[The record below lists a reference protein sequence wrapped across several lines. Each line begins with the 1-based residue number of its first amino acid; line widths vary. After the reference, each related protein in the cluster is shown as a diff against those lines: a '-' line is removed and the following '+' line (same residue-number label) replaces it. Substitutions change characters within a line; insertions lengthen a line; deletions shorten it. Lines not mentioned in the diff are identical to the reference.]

1 MLETLITSKTRIK
14 LLLKFFLNIQNS
26 SYLKKLESEFLDS
39 SNGIRVELNKLEEA
53 GLLVSQ
59 VVSNKKL
66 YQANSANPIY
76 QELHSLLLKYTGV
89 DQVIDQILNQLGE
102 LESAYLT
109 GTLARGLDSKNIE
122 VMLVGDLN
130 QGYLQQLIAKVESLI
145 QKKISYQLYSSYE
158 FQIQKTTL
166 LNQAH
171 LHLFGEA

>member
-26 SYLKKLESEFLDS
+26 SYLKKLEVEFADS

-59 VVSNKKL
+59 LDRNKKV
-66 YQANSANPIY
+66 YRANSANPIY
-76 QELHSLLLKYTGV
+76 QEIHSLLLKYTGL
-89 DQVIDQILNQLGE
+89 DQVVDQILNQLGE

-109 GTLARGLDSKNIE
+109 GTLALGIDTKSIE
-122 VMLVGDLN
+122 VLLVGNLN
-130 QGYLQQLIAKVESLI
+130 QGYLQQLITKVESLI
-145 QKKISYQLYSSYE
+145 QKKISYQLFSATE
-158 FQIQKTTL
+158 FQIQKDSL

>member
-26 SYLKKLESEFLDS
+26 SYLKKLEVEFADS
-39 SNGIRVELNKLEEA
+39 SNGIRLELNKLEEA

-59 VVSNKKL
+59 VMSNKKL

-76 QELHSLLLKYTGV
+76 KELHSLLLKYTGV

-109 GTLARGLDSKNIE
+109 GTLARGLQSDQIE
-122 VMLVGDLN
+122 MLLIGDLN
-130 QGYLQQLIAKVESLI
+130 QAYIDELITKAEKLMA
-145 QKKISYQLYSSYE
+145 KKITYQVFPTFE
-158 FQIQKTTL
+158 FQIKKEQL
-166 LNQAH
+166 LAQPH
-171 LHLFGEA
+171 ILLFG